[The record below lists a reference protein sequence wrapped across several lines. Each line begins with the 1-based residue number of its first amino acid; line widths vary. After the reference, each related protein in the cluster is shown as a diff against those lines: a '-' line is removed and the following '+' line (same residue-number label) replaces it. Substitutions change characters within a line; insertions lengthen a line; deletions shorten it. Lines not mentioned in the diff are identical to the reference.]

1 MRSIFVALLATAG
14 LLGWLAPA
22 AAQEI
27 PFPTR
32 AAPLDSLLPPIP
44 DSAFDSPATRALV
57 QRVIGTSSSVPPGL
71 EDYVARVN
79 TAMQLTFAADSGAAA
94 DVPATVDEFASTV
107 RWSRAGFLQQTVLG
121 HRVRLQVPVPYTL
134 GSLLESPWVIPHLYG
149 RSIQVLTAGLGSRGT
164 QAVNPFGEDGPRHY
178 RYEAGSPIRI
188 GVGGNVVNLVP
199 VEVRP
204 RGTAGDAR
212 LVVGTFAIDPEQAVV
227 ARARFGFAERGG
239 TIGIS
244 RIATYLE
251 LENGLWEGRF
261 WLPYWQRR
269 EVQII
274 SSLLGGAVAARIVS
288 NFAGYQLNTGWV
300 PATRQ
305 RSELIRAEA
314 DSAATVRWDSR
325 VGEDFAALDIRDFED
340 LRIATVNALNPSDGL
355 LASVYYQRGEHLFR
369 YNRVEGLYLGAAGR
383 LMPADPLERR
393 WEVYGTA
400 GWAFAEQTP
409 RGELQGRYRLE
420 TLETLDPER
429 EWAVEAAA
437 YRRLRDLRAFR
448 PSFQWDWIY
457 ALPALFAGDDTRD
470 YYNATGGEA
479 FVVAEQGP
487 WIYRLGGRVEA
498 HDSVNRNTDRFLFGR
513 ADDFPPLASTEPGT
527 NAALEGTVSYLNG
540 PGVFGIGNSLLASL
554 RGEVGAGEFRFVRA
568 TGLLSLRRPIGPFTL
583 ATRIDAGYATP
594 EAPPQ
599 FLYRFGAVEGLSAY
613 RPDPA
618 RCGAEPCRDLFGG
631 NAAAIARARFLVPLP
646 PRAAEPVY
654 RAGFFIVPPI
664 RPSFVLL
671 GEAGWASIAADAA
684 PALARIRAQ
693 PTNGVLSSVGAGV
706 SIFDDALTLEYI
718 FPLDER
724 GDARW
729 YFGLTRWF

>member
-1 MRSIFVALLATAG
+1 MRSVFCSLLTAACLLACS
-14 LLGWLAPA
+14 APT
-22 AAQEI
+22 AAQVT

-57 QRVIGTSSSVPPGL
+57 QRVIGTSGSVPPGL
-71 EDYVARVN
+71 QDYVARVN
-79 TAMQLTFAADSGAAA
+79 TTMQLTFAADSGAAA

-107 RWSRAGFLQQTVLG
+107 RWSRAGFLQQTVLR

-134 GSLLESPWVIPHLYG
+134 GSLLETPWVIPHLYG

-164 QAVNPFGEDGPRHY
+164 QAVNPFGEDGPRYY

-188 GVGGNVVNLVP
+188 AAGGNVVNLVP

-204 RGTAGDAR
+204 RGNAAEAR

-269 EVQII
+269 EVQIV

-288 NFAGYQLNTGWV
+288 SFASYQLNTGWV
-300 PATRQ
+300 PDMQQ
-305 RSELIRAEA
+305 RTQLVRAEA
-314 DSAATVRWDSR
+314 DSAATVQWDTR

-340 LRIATVNALNPSDGL
+340 LRMATVDALNPSDGL

-383 LMPADPLERR
+383 IMPGDPLKRR
-393 WEVYGTA
+393 WELYGTA
-400 GWAFAEQTP
+400 GWAFAEQTV
-409 RGELQGRYRLE
+409 RGEIQGRYRPQ

-437 YRRLRDLRAFR
+437 YRRLRDLRSFR

-470 YYNATGGEA
+470 YYDAAGAEG

-487 WIYRLGGRVEA
+487 WIYRLGGRVEE
-498 HDSVNRNTDRFLFGR
+498 HDSVRRNTDRFLFGE
-513 ADDFPPLASTEPGT
+513 ADDFPPLAGTEPGT
-527 NAALEGTVSYLNG
+527 HAAVEGTVSYLNG

-554 RGEVGAGEFRFVRA
+554 KGEVGVGDFRFARA
-568 TGLLSLRRPIGPFTL
+568 TGLLSLRRPLGPFTL

-594 EAPPQ
+594 AAPPQ
-599 FLYRFGAVEGLSAY
+599 FLYRFGEVEGLSGF
-613 RPDPA
+613 RPD
-618 RCGAEPCRDLFGG
+618 REGCLAEQCPDLFGG

-646 PRAAEPVY
+646 PRASEPLY
-654 RAGFFIVPPI
+654 RTGIFIVPPI

-671 GEAGWASIAADAA
+671 GEAGWAKVDADARS
-684 PALARIRAQ
+684 ALTRIRAQ
-693 PTNGVLSSVGAGV
+693 PTGGVLGSVGAGI

-718 FPLDER
+718 HPLNDAAE
-724 GDARW
+724 ARW